1 MIQEAPIFETLAQ
14 RAMTNSRRTS
24 MVNVTRFTPFD
35 DSFDEL
41 LRGFFVR
48 PMAFEG
54 SAPQTAQSFRVDVRE
69 DDNAYTVHAD
79 IPGVKKED
87 IHVTIDADQIA
98 ISAETRNE
106 REVKEGERVLR
117 AERHYG
123 KIYRAFTLGQAV
135 DEDKA
140 AAKYADGVLELTLP
154 KKAAVSARRL
164 SIN

>member
-1 MIQEAPIFETLAQ
+1 MA
-14 RAMTNSRRTS
+14 
-24 MVNVTRFTPFD
+24 NVTRFNPFD

-54 SAPQTAQSFRVDVRE
+54 QQPTTQAIRIDVRE
-69 DDNAYTVHAD
+69 DENAYTVHAE

-87 IHVTIDADQIA
+87 IHVTIDNEQIA

-123 KIYRAFTLGQAV
+123 KVYRAFTLGQAV
-135 DEDKA
+135 DQEKA
-140 AAKYADGVLELTLP
+140 VAKYADGVLELTLP
-154 KKAAVSARRL
+154 KKAAASSKRL
-164 SIN
+164 TIN

>member
-1 MIQEAPIFETLAQ
+1 MFPGAPIFETLALN
-14 RAMTNSRRTS
+14 AMTHSRRAL
-24 MVNVTRFTPFD
+24 MINVTRFNPFD
-35 DSFDEL
+35 DQVDEL

-54 SAPQTAQSFRVDVRE
+54 APQTAQAIRVDVRE
-69 DDNAYTVHAD
+69 DDVAYTVHAE

-87 IHVTIDADQIA
+87 IHVTIEADQIA

-123 KIYRAFTLGQAV
+123 KVYRAFTLGQAV

-140 AAKYADGVLELTLP
+140 VAKYADGVLELTLP
-154 KKAAVSARRL
+154 KKVAVSARRL